1 MGQKVNPTSLRLIVK
16 KNWQSR
22 WFAQKD
28 FALLFA
34 EDILLKKLANQKLGK
49 NAGIER
55 IEISRDA
62 QEITLTITTSKPGII
77 IGRSGQGIED
87 LKKFLEKK
95 LASFREENKNI
106 FPSLAKLEDP
116 KLLNRKLKIE
126 ILEVR
131 IPELSAKLMA
141 QNIAI
146 QIEKRIAFR
155 RAANQA
161 MNKIMEKGALGVK
174 INLSG
179 RLGGAE
185 IARREKFSHGSIP
198 LGTIKAEVDYAQVD
212 ALTTYGTIGVKVW
225 IYKNS
230 ANKNDKNTSK

>member
-1 MGQKVNPTSLRLIVK
+1 MGQKVNPTSLRLIEK
-16 KNWQSR
+16 KNWQSH

-34 EDILLKKLANQKLGK
+34 EDMLLKKITTQKLGTTSGV
-49 NAGIER
+49 NR

-62 QEITLTITTSKPGII
+62 QEITLTISTSRPGII
-77 IGRSGQGIED
+77 IGRNGQGVEE
-87 LKKFLEKK
+87 LKKLLESK
-95 LASFREENKNI
+95 LIAFREENKYV
-106 FPSLAKLEDP
+106 FPSLTKLKDP

-141 QNIAI
+141 QSVAT

-155 RAANQA
+155 RAANQTIS
-161 MNKIMEKGALGVK
+161 KIMEKGAKGVK

-185 IARREKFSHGSIP
+185 IARREKFSQGSIP

-225 IYKNS
+225 IYKVVNIQP
-230 ANKNDKNTSK
+230 DKASFK

>member
-1 MGQKVNPTSLRLIVK
+1 MGQKVNPVSLRLTEK

-34 EDILLKKLANQKLGK
+34 EDMLLKRIATQKLGK
-49 NAGIER
+49 TSGIER

-62 QEITLTITTSKPGII
+62 QEITLTISTSKPGVI
-77 IGRSGQGIED
+77 IGRSGQGVED
-87 LKKFLEKK
+87 LKNFLEKK
-95 LASFREENKNI
+95 LVAFREDNKFV
-106 FPSLAKLEDP
+106 FPSLAKLKDP

-126 ILEVR
+126 ILEIRV
-131 IPELSAKLMA
+131 PELSAKIMA

-161 MNKIMEKGALGVK
+161 INKIIEKGAKGVK

-185 IARREKFSHGSIP
+185 IARRE
-198 LGTIKAEVDYAQVD
+198 
-212 ALTTYGTIGVKVW
+212 
-225 IYKNS
+225 
-230 ANKNDKNTSK
+230 